1 MAKDAS
7 KDRGPWKD
15 DVVRRLAKKQVAL
28 PIEVVE
34 LDHATL
40 LRRTR
45 DFLLIFMGVEF
56 AALAIL
62 FAVIGVLPGFM
73 DYAQFTEVDPHAE
86 LWLAAF
92 LFGAPL
98 FSGLL
103 VRWLIGRRI
112 RRRPD
117 EADHPWRFRLTAEA
131 MEVTSAQNRTL
142 AGPWAKWTYRGY
154 GYITIKTS
162 RIPISLHVA
171 CEDTEISVEF
181 SRFRRREATRIM
193 RGVLQGLA
201 SAGNTDR

>member
-1 MAKDAS
+1 MAKDKN

-28 PIEVVE
+28 PIEVAE

-40 LRRTR
+40 MRRTNR
-45 DFLLIFMGVEF
+45 LLLILIGVEF

-62 FAVIGVLPGFM
+62 FAIMGLLPGFI
-73 DYAQFTEVDPHAE
+73 DRERFTEIPSDIE
-86 LWLAAF
+86 WTMAAI
-92 LFGAPL
+92 LFGVPL

-103 VRWLIGRRI
+103 IRWLIHGRI
-112 RRRPD
+112 RRRKD
-117 EADHPWRFRLTAEA
+117 EADHPWRFRLTAEG
-131 MEVTSAQNRTL
+131 MEVTSTQHRTL

-154 GYITIKTS
+154 GYLSIKGS

-171 CEDTEISVEF
+171 CEDTEITIEF
-181 SRFRRREATRIM
+181 SRFRRREATQIM
-193 RGVLQGLA
+193 RAALQGLA